1 MKKINI
7 INYLFLL
14 LLIIASGCN
23 KPITDF
29 GFDSGISGKMVDAS
43 GKIVAGDIT
52 SGGFVVEALGEND
65 VTAMV
70 IRVKGDGTF
79 KMNNLYPKPY
89 KLTVVGPVVAV
100 APVNVDLS
108 GGKIAEQDF
117 VVTPFLTV
125 PAPTLSG
132 SATSTQISV
141 NYSIV
146 PNGTYT
152 SATRE
157 VYCSTIPYP
166 NASTGSGPY
175 YTTTKVTLPAN
186 QGTAVI
192 TGLTAGTKYFIRVGA
207 KATGASAFNYSD
219 QIIVTTP

>member
-14 LLIIASGCN
+14 LLVVASGCN

-29 GFDSGISGKMVDAS
+29 GFDGGISGKMVDAS
-43 GKIVAGDIT
+43 GNIVAGDIT

-70 IRVKGDGTF
+70 IRVKGDGKF
-79 KMNNLYPKPY
+79 AMNQLYPKPY
-89 KLTVVGPVVAV
+89 KLTVTGPVIPVT
-100 APVNVDLS
+100 PVNVDLS
-108 GGKIAEQDF
+108 GGKVVVQDF
-117 VVTPFLTV
+117 VVTPFLTI
-125 PAPTLSG
+125 PAPTLNG
-132 SATSTQISV
+132 TATSTQIAV

-146 PNGTYT
+146 PNSTYVA
-152 SATRE
+152 ATRE

-166 NASTGSGPY
+166 NASTGTGPY
-175 YTTTKVTLPAN
+175 YTTTKVTLTAN
-186 QGTAVI
+186 QGTATI

-207 KATGASAFNYSD
+207 KATGAAAFNYSD